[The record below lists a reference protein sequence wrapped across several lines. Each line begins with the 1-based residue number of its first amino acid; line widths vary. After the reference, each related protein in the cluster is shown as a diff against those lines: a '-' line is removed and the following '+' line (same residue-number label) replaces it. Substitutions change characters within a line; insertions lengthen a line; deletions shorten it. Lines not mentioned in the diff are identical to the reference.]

1 MRRSGGDGDLPPA
14 GVPRGI
20 RANNPLNI
28 EQGTTWAGLM
38 PRAQM
43 SPAQA
48 AEQRFCV
55 FAGPE
60 WGYRAALKIF
70 ATYKLK
76 HGITTVAGLISRW
89 APPVEN
95 DTGAY
100 IRFVCGAAECG
111 PDRRVDLAC
120 PVFMPALLQAMTRME
135 NGVQPYAPAVFARA
149 LALAAA
155 SR

>member
-1 MRRSGGDGDLPPA
+1 MRRSGGDGDL
-14 GVPRGI
+14 PRGI

-28 EQGTTWAGLM
+28 EAGTRWAGLM

-48 AEQRFCV
+48 AEKRFCV
-55 FAGPE
+55 FLGPA

-70 ATYKLK
+70 ATYRLK
-76 HGITTVAGLISRW
+76 HGITTVAGLIHRW

-95 DTGAY
+95 DTQAY
-100 IRFVCGAAECG
+100 IRFVCDSAACG
-111 PDRRVDLAC
+111 PDRRVELAC
-120 PVFMPALLQAMTRME
+120 PIFMPALLAAMTRME

-149 LALAAA
+149 LALVGA
-155 SR
+155 R